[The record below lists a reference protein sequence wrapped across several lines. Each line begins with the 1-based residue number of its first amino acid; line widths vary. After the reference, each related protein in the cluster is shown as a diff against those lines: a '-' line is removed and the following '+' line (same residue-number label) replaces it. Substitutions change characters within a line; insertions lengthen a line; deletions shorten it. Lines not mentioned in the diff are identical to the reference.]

1 MTTLVILQM
10 IDTNQVSTEFNT
22 HRLLIENQVM
32 RLIGELLVKNRE
44 AMSIEDQE
52 KKEKEGLFDMAA
64 EEAEIEAMMA
74 QLHGTQQPAAQ

>member
-1 MTTLVILQM
+1 
-10 IDTNQVSTEFNT
+10 
-22 HRLLIENQVM
+22 M
-32 RLIGELLVKNRE
+32 RLIGELLVKNRSE
-44 AMSIEDQE
+44 MSIEDQE

>member
-1 MTTLVILQM
+1 M
-10 IDTNQVSTEFNT
+10 IDTNQVSAQSRIQ
-22 HRLLIENQVM
+22 HLPLENQVM

-74 QLHGTQQPAAQ
+74 QLHGT